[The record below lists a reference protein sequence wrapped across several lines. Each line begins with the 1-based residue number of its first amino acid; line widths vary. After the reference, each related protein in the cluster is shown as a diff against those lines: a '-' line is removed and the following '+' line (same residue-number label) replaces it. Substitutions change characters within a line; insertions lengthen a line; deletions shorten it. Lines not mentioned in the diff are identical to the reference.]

1 MDACLDLTGQTIE
14 VIVGAKKHV
23 PFTIHENVIC
33 ASSQFFKKAMSG
45 EWSEAKSRS
54 VRLADE
60 DPDVFHIYTQWLYH
74 DTFPVRVDKPGVEGN
89 AEYLLLAKAYV
100 LGDMLQDGNFKDA
113 ILDAMVEKTESKLS
127 NDTTLFP
134 VGPVIRH
141 IYDNTMESSEAR
153 RLLVDLYTEHGRG
166 DWLRKR
172 ASREDLPKEF
182 LYDLVVA
189 VLDKRYWRYPTRA
202 PVPDPCAYHQ
212 HKADNSI
219 CYKNRLAQKPR
230 KRQRT

>member
-1 MDACLDLTGQTIE
+1 MDACLDLTGQMIE
-14 VIVGAKKHV
+14 VIVGAEKHA

-45 EWSEAKSRS
+45 DWSESRSRS

-60 DPDVFHIYTQWLYH
+60 DPEIFHIYTQWLYH
-74 DTFPVRVDKPGVEGN
+74 DTFPVQIDSPGVKGN

-100 LGDMLQDGNFKDA
+100 LGDLLQDGNFKDA
-113 ILDAMVEKTESKLS
+113 VLDAMIEKTTSRLS
-127 NDTTLFP
+127 DGKTLFP

-153 RLLVDLYTEHGRG
+153 RLLVDLYTQHGQG
-166 DWLRKR
+166 DWLRKQ
-172 ASREDLPKEF
+172 ACPEDLPKEF
-182 LYDLVVA
+182 LYDLAVA
-189 VLDKRYWRYPTRA
+189 VLDKRDPLWGSTPE
-202 PVPDPCAYHQ
+202 PCAYHQ
-212 HKADNSI
+212 HKADKSI

-230 KRQRT
+230 KRKRV